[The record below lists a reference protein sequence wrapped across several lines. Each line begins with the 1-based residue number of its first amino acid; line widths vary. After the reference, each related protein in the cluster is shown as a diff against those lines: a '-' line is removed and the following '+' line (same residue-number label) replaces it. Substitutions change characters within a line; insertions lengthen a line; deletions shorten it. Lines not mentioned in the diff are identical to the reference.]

1 MPAIGMAVAGLVFC
15 AQASLAPTD
24 PLTVS
29 AIYAPWWSEEA
40 VFLAA
45 SRQGAIL
52 GIGPRSYLIT
62 VRGADNTLATRLRA
76 SGAIAVVNPSNPLF
90 CGMNSFGGSNAK

>member
-1 MPAIGMAVAGLVFC
+1 MTAIF
-15 AQASLAPTD
+15 
-24 PLTVS
+24 
-29 AIYAPWWSEEA
+29 APWWSEEA

-52 GIGPRSYLIT
+52 GIGPKPYLIT

-76 SGAIAVVNPSNPLF
+76 SGAIAVVGPSNPLF
-90 CGMNSFGGSNAK
+90 CGSIGFGGNNAK